1 MMIDRARAETAAF
14 WGAPTS
20 SVDWC
25 EANYEH
31 SRYVC
36 ELFNTVSSGALVLAG
51 VVGLAIHWR
60 VLERRFLVAFGA
72 LALVGVGSAAF
83 HATLKFELQMLDELP
98 MIYLALVVV
107 FIVLDMRPRQTSPP
121 WLAAALVAYG
131 LAGTAVAALTRGS
144 RQFWGFQISFG
155 CLEVFCLVRVWLT
168 SRRSRNASVRR
179 LFGTGMACYL
189 VAIALWFL
197 DVRFCPV
204 FSTTLPALGLFN
216 PQLHA
221 MWHVLVSA
229 GFYCLLLLLAL
240 ERIEACGLAGR
251 VGYGAGWL
259 PHIVTRYTNRS
270 PPSRAPTP
278 HPRPQ

>member
-1 MMIDRARAETAAF
+1 MIEPAGGEAAAF
-14 WGAPTS
+14 WGARTS
-20 SVDWC
+20 TVDWC

-31 SRYVC
+31 SRYIC
-36 ELFNTVSSGALVLAG
+36 ELFNTLSSGALVVAG
-51 VVGLAIHWR
+51 VVGLAMHWR
-60 VLERRFLVAFGA
+60 VLERRFLIAFAA
-72 LALVGVGSAAF
+72 LALVGIGSAAF

-107 FIVLDMRPRQTSPP
+107 FIVLDMRPRRAPGG
-121 WLAAALVAYG
+121 WLAASLTAYG

-144 RQFWGFQISFG
+144 RQFWSFQISFG
-155 CLEVFCLVRVWLT
+155 CLEVFCLARVWML
-168 SRRSRNASVRR
+168 SHLSRNPLVSR

-189 VAIALWFL
+189 VAVTVWFL

-259 PHIVTRYTNRS
+259 PHIVTRYANPSPRS
-270 PPSRAPTP
+270 RGRARNS
-278 HPRPQ
+278 RPQ